1 MSHTV
6 PFSFDALGFDTG
18 EVFYARLSPGVCKQ
32 EHLFQALYHLLWF
45 PGYFGFNWNALH
57 DCLTDLSWIAE
68 KRVVLEHAGLPD
80 IPETDLKIYLEI
92 LRDAVIDWNPED
104 GHCFEVVFSALDK
117 NRVTE
122 LLKP

>member
-1 MSHTV
+1 MNHTV

-18 EVFYARLSPGVCKQ
+18 AVFYARLGPGICKQ
-32 EHLFQALYHLLWF
+32 EHLLQALYHLLWF
-45 PGYFGFNWNALH
+45 PG
-57 DCLTDLSWIAE
+57 DCLTDLSWITE

-92 LRDAVIDWNPED
+92 LRDAVMDWNPED
-104 GHCFEVVFSALDK
+104 GHCFEVVFNAIDK